1 MNGIIEFI
9 SKNWLGI
16 SNFLIIIVGLS
27 AVWIYKAQE
36 KSKIQDDDRLYELFY
51 PDKFPCKNLYTILPS
66 ASLQM
71 GRATALKTIFSF
83 GKTPHR
89 Q

>member
-9 SKNWLGI
+9 GKNWLGI

-36 KSKIQDDDRLYELFY
+36 KSKIQ
-51 PDKFPCKNLYTILPS
+51 
-66 ASLQM
+66 
-71 GRATALKTIFSF
+71 G
-83 GKTPHR
+83 
-89 Q
+89 